1 MNTKVLFSL
10 SAVSGI
16 MNVVPAMAQTSKP
29 NVVIIMT
36 DQQRAD
42 LCGREGFPMAVTP
55 FTDSLALSNVWFD
68 KAYTVAP
75 ASMPARC
82 SMFTGRYPT
91 ATHVRTNHNTA
102 DIYYTKDMLQVVKEQ
117 GYKTALVGKNHAHVK
132 SKDFDYSE
140 EYFHWGKNRRDTQED
155 KDFAYFLNNKARGQY
170 LDATPFPS
178 EAQNPVQ
185 IVTKAL
191 AWAEQQKDSSFFMW
205 VSMPETHNPY
215 QVSEPYFSMFSP
227 EKLPATL
234 TSRKD
239 LSRKGDKYTIL
250 AELEDKSCPN
260 LQEDLPRLRGN
271 YLGMLRLID
280 DQTKRLIEGFKASGL
295 YENTIFVILSDH
307 GDYCGEYGLIR
318 KGAGVPECLTRIPMV
333 WAGRDI
339 QPHSGPMD
347 AHVSIADI
355 FPTVCTAIG
364 ADIPMGVQ
372 GRSLWPM
379 LTGKDYPKKEFSS
392 VMVQQGFGGEDFT
405 RDEPLTFE
413 KEGALQPK
421 KIAHFDELNTWTQ
434 SGTER
439 MVRKDDWKLVLD
451 NYGRGELYNLKAD
464 PSEIKNLYNK
474 KKYASKQMEL
484 LEELMTWELRVQD
497 PLPVPRNRY
506 HFKRNPY
513 NYHFLDKNK

>member
-1 MNTKVLFSL
+1 MNTKVLVSI
-10 SAVSGI
+10 SAISSMV
-16 MNVVPAMAQTSKP
+16 NVIPMLAQTPKP

-55 FTDSLALSNVWFD
+55 FADSLALSNVWFD

-91 ATHVRTNHNTA
+91 APHVRTNHNTL
-102 DIYYTKDMLQVVKEQ
+102 DMYYKKDMLEVFKEQ

-132 SKDFDYSE
+132 GKDFDYCE
-140 EYFHWGKNRRDTQED
+140 EYFHWGKNQRDTQED
-155 KDFAYFLNNKARGQY
+155 KDFAFFLNNKARGQY
-170 LDATPFPS
+170 L
-178 EAQNPVQ
+178 EA
-185 IVTKAL
+185 
-191 AWAEQQKDSSFFMW
+191 
-205 VSMPETHNPY
+205 
-215 QVSEPYFSMFSP
+215 
-227 EKLPATL
+227 
-234 TSRKD
+234 
-239 LSRKGDKYTIL
+239 
-250 AELEDKSCPN
+250 CPN
-260 LQEDLPRLRGN
+260 LAEDLPRLRGN

-280 DQTKRLIEGFKASGL
+280 DQTKRLIEGFKAAGL

-318 KGAGVPECLTRIPMV
+318 KGAGVPECLTRIPMI
-333 WAGRDI
+333 WAGYNI
-339 QPHSGPMD
+339 HPQKSPMD
-347 AHVSIADI
+347 AHVSIADV
-355 FPTVCTAIG
+355 FPTICTAIG
-364 ADIPMGVQ
+364 ADIPLGVQ

-379 LTGKDYPKKEFSS
+379 LTGKSYPKKEFSS
-392 VMVQQGFGGEDFT
+392 VIVQQGFGGEDFT
-405 RDEPLTFE
+405 RDEPLAFA
-413 KEGALQPK
+413 KEGALQPN

-464 PSEIKNLYNK
+464 PSEINNLYNK

-513 NYHFLDKNK
+513 NYHFEDKKK